1 MVRIM
6 IFMLCLFSCITVD
19 DDNDDLTSI
28 SRIMNILYIKMYHS
42 LNTLSWSV
50 VSEVDNDDGDIMI
63 MMP

>member
-6 IFMLCLFSCITVD
+6 IFMLCLFSCIAVD

>member
-1 MVRIM
+1 
-6 IFMLCLFSCITVD
+6 MLCLFSCIAVD